1 MKGHTYK
8 RCPCGVLRD
17 HEGRRIN
24 CQKKH
29 GSWYYAHEVPASPQG
44 KRRQTFRGG
53 FPTEREARQ
62 ALNRALA
69 AVSRVGYVEPT
80 RLTVGEYLEVWLSG
94 KARLR
99 SNTRRSYRGHLDLYL
114 KPGLGHLRLVELR
127 DVHIERLYAALP
139 LLGRTQLE
147 PDSPEELHRL
157 LSVRSGPAPVRPMG
171 PTSIRR
177 VHATLMSA
185 LNTAVKRKLIDAN
198 PAAHVE
204 LPSGRRPRAV
214 VWTPERI
221 AAWRRTGVR
230 PAVAVWTPDQAGR
243 FLDAAARERLYPL
256 FHLIAYRGLRR
267 GEAVGLRWEDVHFA
281 GRSLTVTQQVVQL
294 GWATEVG
301 EPKTDTGTRTVS
313 LDDDTLR
320 VLRQWQ
326 ETQEAEARTWG
337 AAWTDTGLVFTRED
351 GSGLHPA
358 SVTDLFQ
365 AVYAKAELSPIRL
378 HDLRHTAASLAL
390 QAGVPMKVVSEQLGH
405 SSLAITADTYTS
417 VLPAVAQAAA
427 EAVAGIVPR
436 TRPTIGALVT
446 DGPPS
451 SRTGAADE
459 EPSAAALAVRWQF
472 GPEND
477 SGRPPRRVNA
487 LVRGGAP
494 SGTRTPNPLI
504 KREPEAFPRGP
515 A

>member
-1 MKGHTYK
+1 
-8 RCPCGVLRD
+8 
-17 HEGRRIN
+17 
-24 CQKKH
+24 
-29 GSWYYAHEVPASPQG
+29 
-44 KRRQTFRGG
+44 
-53 FPTEREARQ
+53 
-62 ALNRALA
+62 
-69 AVSRVGYVEPT
+69 
-80 RLTVGEYLEVWLSG
+80 VGEYLDLWLSG
-94 KARLR
+94 KVRLR
-99 SNTRRSYRGHLDLYL
+99 ASTRRSYRGHLDLYL
-114 KPGLGHLRLVELR
+114 KPGLGHLRLLELR
-127 DVHIERLYAALP
+127 DVHIERLYVALR
-139 LLGRTQLE
+139 LIGRTDLQQDL
-147 PDSPEELHRL
+147 PEELRRL
-157 LSVRSGPAPVRPMG
+157 LSVRSGQTPARSIG
-171 PTSIRR
+171 PANIRR

-185 LNTAVKRKLIDAN
+185 LNTAVKRKLLEGN
-198 PAAHVE
+198 PASHVE

-230 PAVAVWTPDQAGR
+230 PAVAVWTPEQAGR

-281 GRSLTVTQQVVQL
+281 GRALTVTQQVVQL

-301 EPKTDTGTRTVS
+301 EPKTDKGTRTVS
-313 LDDDTLR
+313 LDDDTLA
-320 VLRQWQ
+320 VLQHWR
-326 ETQEAEARTWG
+326 ETQEAEAQTWG
-337 AAWTDTGLVFTRED
+337 AAWTDSGLVFTRAD

-365 AVYAKAELSPIRL
+365 AVSARAGLPPIRL

-436 TRPTIGALVT
+436 VRPATAALRTV
-446 DGPPS
+446 GLPS
-451 SRTGAADE
+451 SRTGAAADG
-459 EPSAAALAVRWQF
+459 PSAAALAVRWQF

-477 SGRPPRRVNA
+477 PGRSPCAVNA
-487 LVRGGAP
+487 QVSDGG
-494 SGTRTPNPLI
+494 
-504 KREPEAFPRGP
+504 PRGDRTHSP
-515 A
+515 RIKSPLLCQLS

>member
-17 HEGRRIN
+17 RDGRRIN

-29 GSWYYAHEVPASPQG
+29 GSWYYVHELPPTPQG

-53 FPTEREARQ
+53 FATEREARQ
-62 ALNRALA
+62 ALNQALA
-69 AVSRVGYVEPT
+69 AVSRVGYAEPT
-80 RLTVGEYLEVWLSG
+80 RLTVAEYLDVWLSG

-114 KPGLGHLRLVELR
+114 KPGLGHLKLVDLR

-139 LLGRTQLE
+139 LLGRTDLT
-147 PDSPEELHRL
+147 DAPEEVGRL
-157 LSVRSGPAPVRPMG
+157 LSVRSGQAPVRSMG

-185 LNTAVKRKLIDAN
+185 LNTAVKRKLLETN

-230 PAVAVWTPDQAGR
+230 PPVAVWTPEQAGT

-267 GEAVGLRWEDVHFA
+267 GEAVGLRWEDVHFG

-294 GWATEVG
+294 GWELEVG

-313 LDDDTLR
+313 LDDDTLS
-320 VLRQWQ
+320 VLQQWKENQ
-326 ETQEAEARTWG
+326 EGEAHAWG
-337 AAWTDTGLVFTRED
+337 AAWTDGGLVFARED
-351 GSGLHPA
+351 GSGMHPA
-358 SVTDLFQ
+358 AVTDLFQ
-365 AVYAKAELSPIRL
+365 AVSAEVGLPPIRL

-436 TRPTIGALVT
+436 TRPAVAALDT
-446 DGPPS
+446 DGPAS
-451 SRTGAADE
+451 SRTGVTADE
-459 EPSAAALAVRWQF
+459 P
-472 GPEND
+472 
-477 SGRPPRRVNA
+477 
-487 LVRGGAP
+487 
-494 SGTRTPNPLI
+494 
-504 KREPEAFPRGP
+504 
-515 A
+515 